1 MSKIIKK
8 SNSIKNVSSTSKG
21 TPNLADMFEFYA
33 RIVKLV
39 ILRKDDMDAKSKYSS
54 WLKALRRHSN
64 ATVKYDYVK
73 LLVMGLNHPVPV
85 CPFNDYPP
93 AVIEPLEGEWIVNA
107 RNIFYNGDPS
117 CRPTVLNP
125 PIVTAVS
132 DDKRQFAAYQKIPN
146 AGLQCYYAQSD
157 EPLYEWFFKHKSLSI
172 PPDNAVHAIP
182 LDWERSLAGIHV
194 APPKITSKRK
204 TSSSLIKKLSSL
216 SIIGSK
222 LEQKRDFCKIL
233 DTYQEMFNITTN
245 FKWNENSLLT
255 GDTIPG
261 SDLCIDWFIHE
272 HERTQL
278 DIDEEMIRSFD
289 KLYPHNFRL
298 LVNPVLLEGIVRK
311 MDCAEENAKC
321 MDAEC
326 AKVEEE
332 DCKNRVR

>member
-1 MSKIIKK
+1 MSKNKR
-8 SNSIKNVSSTSKG
+8 SNSIKKDSLTSKG
-21 TPNLADMFEFYA
+21 SDKSNLADKFEFYA

-39 ILRKDDMDAKSKYSS
+39 ILRKDDTDVVSKYST
-54 WLKALRRHSN
+54 WLKKLRKHPN
-64 ATVKYDYVK
+64 ETLKYDYVK

-85 CPFNDYPP
+85 CPFNEYPP
-93 AVIEPLEGEWIVNA
+93 DVIEPLEGEWIVNA
-107 RNIFYNGDPS
+107 RKIFYNGDPS
-117 CRPTVLNP
+117 CRPIILNP
-125 PIVTAVS
+125 PIMTAVS
-132 DDKRQFAAYQKIPN
+132 DDKRQFAAYQEIPN

-157 EPLYEWFFKHKSLSI
+157 EPLYEWFFKHDSLSI
-172 PPDNAVHAIP
+172 PPENPVQAIP

-194 APPKITSKRK
+194 APPKIPSKRK
-204 TSSSLIKKLSSL
+204 TSSSPIQRPSSL
-216 SIIGSK
+216 SVIGSNI
-222 LEQKRDFCKIL
+222 EEKRDFCKIL
-233 DTYQEMFNITTN
+233 TTYQEMYNITTH
-245 FKWNENSLLT
+245 FKWNELSLLT

-298 LVNPVLLEGIVRK
+298 LARPELLEGLVRK

-332 DCKNRVR
+332 DCKYR

>member
-1 MSKIIKK
+1 MSKNTR
-8 SNSIKNVSSTSKG
+8 SNSIKKDSSTSKG
-21 TPNLADMFEFYA
+21 NSKSNLSDRFEFYA

-39 ILRKDDMDAKSKYSS
+39 ILRKDDTDVVSKYST
-54 WLKALRRHSN
+54 WLNKLRKHPN
-64 ATVKYDYVK
+64 ETLKYDYVK

-85 CPFNDYPP
+85 CPFNEYPP
-93 AVIEPLEGEWIVNA
+93 DVIEPLEGEWIVNA

-117 CRPTVLNP
+117 CRPIILNP
-125 PIVTAVS
+125 PIMTAVS
-132 DDKRQFAAYQKIPN
+132 DDKRQFAAYQEIPN

-157 EPLYEWFFKHKSLSI
+157 EPLYEWFFKHDSLSI
-172 PPDNAVHAIP
+172 PPENPVQAIP

-194 APPKITSKRK
+194 APPKIPSKRK
-204 TSSSLIKKLSSL
+204 TSSSPIQRPSSL
-216 SIIGSK
+216 SVIGSK
-222 LEQKRDFCKIL
+222 FEEKRDFCKIL
-233 DTYQEMFNITTN
+233 TTYQEMVNITTH
-245 FKWNENSLLT
+245 FKWNEKSLLT

-298 LVNPVLLEGIVRK
+298 LARPELLEGLVRK

-332 DCKNRVR
+332 DCKYRE

>member
-1 MSKIIKK
+1 MSKNTR
-8 SNSIKNVSSTSKG
+8 SNSIKRDSSTLKRNSKS
-21 TPNLADMFEFYA
+21 NLADRFEFYA

-39 ILRKDDMDAKSKYSS
+39 ILRKDDTDVVSKYST
-54 WLKALRRHSN
+54 WLKKLRKHPN
-64 ATVKYDYVK
+64 ETLKYDYVK

-85 CPFNDYPP
+85 CPFNEYPP
-93 AVIEPLEGEWIVNA
+93 DVIEPLEGEWIVNA

-117 CRPTVLNP
+117 CRPIVLNP
-125 PIVTAVS
+125 PIMTAVS
-132 DDKRQFAAYQKIPN
+132 DDKCQFAAYQEIPN

-157 EPLYEWFFKHKSLSI
+157 EPLYEWFFKHDSLSI
-172 PPDNAVHAIP
+172 PPENPVQAIP

-194 APPKITSKRK
+194 APPKIPSKRK
-204 TSSSLIKKLSSL
+204 TSSSPIQRPSSL
-216 SIIGSK
+216 SVIGSK
-222 LEQKRDFCKIL
+222 VEEKRDFCKIL
-233 DTYQEMFNITTN
+233 STYQEMFNITTH
-245 FKWNENSLLT
+245 FKWNEKSLLT

-298 LVNPVLLEGIVRK
+298 SARPELLEGLVRK

-332 DCKNRVR
+332 DCKYR